1 MTIDRRRWL
10 VNCLLPMVER
20 LARHCRAFVARLVS
34 AACRSG
40 RNPPFNK
47 KASWGDGTMKR
58 ISRRTLLRGAAIG
71 AASARI
77 GFARADE
84 PIKLGASLSV
94 TGRFSD
100 SAKYAQEGYQLWEQQ
115 TNAAGGIN
123 GRPVSLII
131 YDDASNPD
139 TGRVLVQRLIDRDGV
154 LAVLGPYSSPIT
166 DAEAVVAER
175 AEVPL
180 LGPIA
185 SDSSIWTR
193 RKLRWSFQ
201 AFPSSDYDHEGF
213 LNILKVKGTG
223 LKKLA
228 IVFEQSPF
236 SIASKDFAEK
246 TAKAMGL
253 TLETY
258 GYSPGAQDF
267 RSIIE
272 RIVSSGTEVVSMGG
286 YYEPS
291 IALTRQMIERGF
303 NPLAYH
309 FIQAADGVTK
319 DALGANAE
327 GIFGRSAWEASVET
341 PTIKAFV
348 AAYQAKFNRLPSYH
362 SAPPYSA
369 GEVTA
374 TAIKAAG
381 VERKAIRDYIAANSI
396 ETVFGTF
403 RVNETGQ
410 QTGYKYVATQWQ
422 GGTSRVVG
430 GSSSQPIEWPKPK
443 W

>member
-1 MTIDRRRWL
+1 
-10 VNCLLPMVER
+10 
-20 LARHCRAFVARLVS
+20 VS
-34 AACRSG
+34 AACKSG
-40 RNPPFNK
+40 RSPPFNK
-47 KASWGDGTMKR
+47 KANWGDGTMKR
-58 ISRRTLLRGAAIG
+58 ISRRTVLRGAAIG
-71 AASARI
+71 AASASIRI
-77 GFARADE
+77 ARADE
-84 PIKLGASLSV
+84 PIKLGASLSL

-166 DAEAVVAER
+166 DAEAVVVER

-193 RKLRWSFQ
+193 RKLHWSFQ
-201 AFPSSDYDHEGF
+201 AFPSSDYDHVGF
-213 LNILKVKGTG
+213 LDIFKAKAAGA
-223 LKKLA
+223 KKLA
-228 IVFEQSPF
+228 IIFEQSPF

-246 TAKAMGL
+246 TAAAMGL
-253 TLETY
+253 SAETF

-272 RIVSSGTEVVSMGG
+272 RMVSSGTEVVSMGG

-291 IALTRQMIERGF
+291 VALTRQMIERGF

-362 SAPPYSA
+362 SAATYSA
-369 GEVTA
+369 GEVIA
-374 TAIKAAG
+374 AAIKAAG
-381 VERKAIRDYIAANSI
+381 VERKAIRDYIAVNSI

-422 GGTSRVVG
+422 GGVSRVVG

-443 W
+443 WT